1 MGKKSGPPAPP
12 PPPDYTRQRES
23 AVAAENADRA
33 SLASD
38 YNDRIKLFNSA
49 LTDSASGI
57 GGFRDTVSGLS
68 LGDDLSGL
76 SDIESEIESLRGNLE
91 SFNAGD
97 VSWMDAN
104 TQPTKGDPQNGARG
118 GGITG
123 AGLDTPR
130 PPSPDSAAGQFAAP
144 FSFGIPSLRIGG
156 GRLPRINF
164 GQMAAPPPPPTL
176 QYDEFGLPIAPDFN
190 PAGESYGASVMYDM
204 PTLSD
209 LNTGLS
215 NKYLGD
221 LNRIQESIDDLQ
233 AREEA
238 EKRRGKDFFT
248 QYINEANQ
256 GDIDI
261 EFADLNT
268 DFGRFS
274 QDLAQARN
282 EINAFDSPLSF
293 DSKANAMTELDNLE
307 ALINSRIGEQ
317 TAEQGRIDQFFTG
330 IPDDPSTPDVD
341 ESTGGVRGQIGDL
354 QTTFDDLGIAD
365 VGDPTELKNKIRELE
380 SQLSGFDSEMDFNIG
395 RDLQDLYA
403 LEDQLY
409 GLQRERSEEQGRL
422 DTIGNAARQRADA
435 IARAAS
441 RAGTKDL
448 YGIQDLEDQI
458 RALEG
463 DLGSVTSDLAF
474 DSSGQLGTLEEAK
487 GVLSGLIGE
496 RDAALL
502 AESGQLEELMAGLGD
517 IQDYDE
523 AGLMNLRSKI
533 DREMAELGQ
542 YQGGTDANY
551 AALQEAFGGVDER
564 LENLGLKR
572 SDLEGNALTL
582 LQDIRNREF
591 FDNDG
596 LNIAGDEIEAL
607 RQEIERYGATQAND
621 ELAGLADIYR
631 DQSDRLAFDAEQ
643 VAGRDALAAAEVEGA
658 VDAYGNLQF
667 ASVGDANTPIT
678 QEQLTAYLANLDDE
692 DELVNMNN
700 QSSFARNLMT
710 GIV

>member
-1 MGKKSGPPAPP
+1 MGKKSGPPTPP

-23 AVAAENADRA
+23 AVSKENESRNR
-33 SLASD
+33 LAGD

-57 GGFRDTVSGLS
+57 GGFRDTVGGLS

-97 VSWMDAN
+97 VSWMSDVQDSLKAQEAEKQDALAN
-104 TQPTKGDPQNGARG
+104 IDPSAFDLTNLNFNNIDFSGLAGANF
-118 GGITG
+118 
-123 AGLDTPR
+123 GL
-130 PPSPDSAAGQFAAP
+130 AGQG
-144 FSFGIPSLRIGG
+144 S
-156 GRLPRINF
+156 GRSSSGSRK
-164 GQMAAPPPPPTL
+164 PPQQL
-176 QYDEFGLPIAPDFN
+176 QYDEFGLPVSPGFN

-248 QYINEANQ
+248 RYINEANQ

-274 QDLAQARN
+274 RDLAQARN

-317 TAEQGRIDQFFTG
+317 TTEQGRIDQFFTG

-380 SQLSGFDSEMDFNIG
+380 SQLSGFDSDMDFSIG

-441 RAGTKDL
+441 RAGTRDL

-542 YQGGTDANY
+542 YQGGTDTNY
-551 AALQEAFGGVDER
+551 AALQKAFGGVDER
-564 LENLGLKR
+564 LESLGLKR

-596 LNIAGDEIEAL
+596 LNTAGDEIEAL

-643 VAGRDALAAAEVEGA
+643 VASRDALAAAEVEGA

>member
-12 PPPDYTRQRES
+12 PPPDYTKQRER
-23 AVAAENADRA
+23 AVSKENESRNR
-33 SLASD
+33 LAGD

-57 GGFRDTVSGLS
+57 GGFSDTVGGLS

-97 VSWMDAN
+97 VSWMGGVQDSIKAQEAEKLDALAN
-104 TQPTKGDPQNGARG
+104 IDPSAFDFTNLNLDNIDFGGFAGANF
-118 GGITG
+118 
-123 AGLDTPR
+123 GL
-130 PPSPDSAAGQFAAP
+130 AGQG
-144 FSFGIPSLRIGG
+144 STGFGSYE
-156 GRLPRINF
+156 
-164 GQMAAPPPPPTL
+164 PPQQL
-176 QYDEFGLPIAPDFN
+176 QYDEFGLPVSPGFN

-204 PTLSD
+204 PTLSE

-268 DFGRFS
+268 DFSRFS
-274 QDLAQARN
+274 RDLAQARN

-317 TAEQGRIDQFFTG
+317 TTEQGRIDQFFTG

-502 AESGQLEELMAGLGD
+502 AESGQLQELMAGLGE

-542 YQGGTDANY
+542 YQGGTEANY

-596 LNIAGDEIEAL
+596 LNTAGDEIEAL

-643 VAGRDALAAAEVEGA
+643 VASRDALAAAEVEGA

>member
-23 AVAAENADRA
+23 AVAKENESRNR
-33 SLASD
+33 LAGD

-57 GGFRDTVSGLS
+57 GGFSDTVGGLS

-76 SDIESEIESLRGNLE
+76 SDIEKEIESLRGNLE

-97 VSWMDAN
+97 VSWMGGVQDSIKAQEAEKLDALN
-104 TQPTKGDPQNGARG
+104 NIDPSAFDLDNLDLSNVDFGGFAGANF
-118 GGITG
+118 
-123 AGLDTPR
+123 GL
-130 PPSPDSAAGQFAAP
+130 AGQG
-144 FSFGIPSLRIGG
+144 STGFGSYE
-156 GRLPRINF
+156 
-164 GQMAAPPPPPTL
+164 PPQQL
-176 QYDEFGLPIAPDFN
+176 QYDEFGLPVSPGFN

-204 PTLSD
+204 PTLSE

-274 QDLAQARN
+274 RDLAQARN

-502 AESGQLEELMAGLGD
+502 AESGQLEELMAGLGE

-542 YQGGTDANY
+542 YQGGTEANY

-643 VAGRDALAAAEVEGA
+643 VASRDALAAAEVEGA